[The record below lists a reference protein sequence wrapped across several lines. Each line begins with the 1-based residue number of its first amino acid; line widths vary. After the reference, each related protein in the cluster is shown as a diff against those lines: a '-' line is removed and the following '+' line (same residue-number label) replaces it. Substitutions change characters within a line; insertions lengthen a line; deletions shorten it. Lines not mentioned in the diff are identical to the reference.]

1 MRFARARRASRRLH
15 DRRAANRSGA
25 PARGW
30 LPAAS
35 SPYLLTGQVFIGGS
49 ATLTIEAGVTVY
61 GYKDDGSGSA
71 PGPALVI
78 DGSHLCSGLEF
89 WNITCTLVKELDRSS
104 RIT

>member
-1 MRFARARRASRRLH
+1 MTDALQI
-15 DRRAANRSGA
+15 D
-25 PARGW
+25 PARLRADGYRP
-30 LPAAS
+30 LRQAS
-35 SPYLLTGQVFIGGS
+35 SPYLLTGQVLIGGS

-89 WNITCTLVKELDRSS
+89 WNITCNFVMVRQVLSARPACDGRLIDQ
-104 RIT
+104 

>member
-1 MRFARARRASRRLH
+1 MRVGPSP
-15 DRRAANRSGA
+15 SSV
-25 PARGW
+25 RG
-30 LPAAS
+30 
-35 SPYLLTGQVFIGGS
+35 T